1 MLKIAIC
8 DDEKPFL
15 QIMEDYLK
23 LYLSKKSI
31 DYKIDVFSSGWK
43 LIELGRDITSY
54 TIVFLD
60 INMKE
65 VDGIKTAKAIRKNS
79 DDIFIVFVTA
89 FIDFSLEGYKVG
101 ALRYLLKTSDNFRD
115 SVSESMDV
123 IMDRMDYDI
132 PHKKFNFR
140 ESSKDVALEQIIYIE
155 SRLHRLEFHI
165 MEDSVKIYTM
175 YDTLNNIEQELD
187 SGKFLRIHQS
197 YLVNMKYIKSIRNKM
212 VILENK
218 EEFTIPK
225 ARYRDVRT
233 RFTFYKG
240 EI

>member
-1 MLKIAIC
+1 MIKIAIC

-43 LIELGRDITSY
+43 LIGLGQDITSY

-65 VDGIKTAKAIRKNS
+65 VDGIKTARAIRKNS

-101 ALRYLLKTSDNFRD
+101 ALRYLLKTSDNFED
-115 SVSESMDV
+115 SVSECMDA
-123 IMDRMDYDI
+123 IMDRMDYDT
-132 PHKKFNFR
+132 PHKKFHFR
-140 ESSKDVALEQIIYIE
+140 EASKDIALTQIIYIE
-155 SRLHRLEFHI
+155 SRLHILEFHI
-165 MEDSVKIYTM
+165 MEDSVRTFTM
-175 YDTLNNIEQELD
+175 YDTLNNIEQKLD
-187 SGKFLRIHQS
+187 SGQFLRIHQS
-197 YLVNMKYIKSIRNKM
+197 YLINMKYIKSIRNKM
-212 VILENK
+212 VVLDSG
-218 EEFTIPK
+218 EEFTISK
-225 ARYRDVRT
+225 ARYRDARA
-233 RFTFYKG
+233 RFTVYKG

>member
-1 MLKIAIC
+1 MLRIAIC

-43 LIELGRDITSY
+43 LIELGQDITSY

-65 VDGIKTAKAIRKNS
+65 VDGIKTARAIRKNS

-101 ALRYLLKTSDNFRD
+101 ALRYLLKTSDNFED
-115 SVSESMDV
+115 SVSECMDV

-132 PHKKFNFR
+132 PHKKFHFR

-165 MEDSVKIYTM
+165 MEDSVKTYTM

-187 SGKFLRIHQS
+187 SGEFLRIHQS

-212 VILENK
+212 VVLENR

-233 RFTFYKG
+233 RFTVYKG